1 MDIFGLTMTFVPM
14 PKILFISHDAT
25 RTGAPI
31 VFLHQLKWLRENTN
45 IEMCFLLLDGGPLIP
60 DFEALGTTWLWK
72 VSSPPL
78 TFSQRVVNRATGLF
92 RKTPSHR
99 EIVLKELDGAQF
111 DLVYSNTVASHEV
124 GLLLKKRWNKPW
136 ISHVHEMPFSIRSFY
151 ANSMRAEVLEGI
163 DRMISVSKA
172 CKRLLEENFDLK
184 NTAVDLVYE
193 CVPTSQMKK
202 PLRSIEDVRKA
213 WGLTNE
219 FVVGGSGVMSWRKG
233 IDLFIEISRII
244 HHSPLSKDIRFVWV
258 GAIKKDIVEGYRYE
272 CMQLGITPS
281 IIFTDA
287 TSDPAS
293 YFQAFDAFAL
303 TSRED
308 PFPLV
313 ALEAAAL
320 KKPII
325 CFENSGGI
333 PELIERQGGAVIPYL
348 DIQAFANQIQ
358 EWASDRNGAST
369 IGEGAYQEVQR
380 YDVKEVAPQVQDIIT
395 TVLQKN
401 G

>member
-1 MDIFGLTMTFVPM
+1 MDIFGLVMTFVPM

-60 DFEALGTTWLWK
+60 DFEALGRTWLWK
-72 VSSPPL
+72 VSSPPP
-78 TFSQRVVNRATGLF
+78 TFSQRVINRATGLF
-92 RKTPSHR
+92 KKTPSQR
-99 EIVLKELDGAQF
+99 DIVLKELDSGQF
-111 DLVYSNTVASHEV
+111 DMVYSNTVASHEV
-124 GLLLKKRWNKPW
+124 GMLLKKRWNKPW

-151 ANSMRAEVLEGI
+151 ANSLRPDVMDEV
-163 DRMISVSKA
+163 DRMISVSKS
-172 CKRLLEENFDLK
+172 CKRLLQENFDLK
-184 NTAVDLVYE
+184 NTPVDLVYE
-193 CVPTSQMKK
+193 CVPTSEMKK
-202 PLRSIEDVRKA
+202 PLRTREEVKLS
-213 WGLTNE
+213 WGLKNE

-244 HHSPLSKDIRFVWV
+244 QNSSASQEIRFVWV
-258 GAIKKDIVEGYRYE
+258 GAIKKDVVEGYRYE
-272 CMQLGITPS
+272 CMQLGIAPS

-333 PELIERQGGAVIPYL
+333 PELIEHQGGTVVPYL
-348 DIQAFANQIQ
+348 DIKSFADQIIK
-358 EWASDRNGAST
+358 WASDRNSAST
-369 IGEGAYQEVQR
+369 IGESAYQEVQR
-380 YDVKEVAPQVQDIIT
+380 YDVKNVAPQVLEIISS
-395 TVLQKN
+395 VLQKK
-401 G
+401 

>member
-1 MDIFGLTMTFVPM
+1 MTFVPM

-31 VFLHQLKWLRENTN
+31 VFLHQLKWLRENTG
-45 IEMCFLLLDGGPLIP
+45 IEMCFLLLDGGPLIAE
-60 DFEALGTTWLWK
+60 FEALGTTWLWK
-72 VSSPPL
+72 VSTPPL
-78 TFSQRVVNRATGLF
+78 TFSQRVINRATGLF
-92 RKTPSHR
+92 KKTSSHR
-99 EIVLKELDGAQF
+99 DLILKEMDEAQF
-111 DLVYSNTVASHEV
+111 DMVYTNTVASHEV

-151 ANSMRAEVLEGI
+151 ANSLREEVISGI
-163 DRMISVSKA
+163 DRIISVSSA
-172 CKRLLEENFDLK
+172 CKRLLEDNFDLK
-184 NTAVDLVYE
+184 NTPVDLVYE
-193 CVPTSQMKK
+193 CVPTSEIKK
-202 PLRSIEDVRKA
+202 PLRSREDVRNS
-213 WGLTNE
+213 WGITNE

-244 HHSPLSKDIRFVWV
+244 DASTNVKFVWV
-258 GAIKKDIVEGYRYE
+258 GAIKKDVVEGYRYE

-333 PELIERQGGAVIPYL
+333 PELIEHQGGAVVPYL
-348 DIQAFANQIQ
+348 DIQSFANQITL
-358 EWASDRNGAST
+358 WASDKTNASIIGAA
-369 IGEGAYQEVQR
+369 AYQEVQR
-380 YDVKEVAPQVQDIIT
+380 YDVKNVAPQIHEIIMS
-395 TVLQKN
+395 VMNRK
-401 G
+401 

>member
-1 MDIFGLTMTFVPM
+1 MDIFGLAMTFVPM

-31 VFLHQLKWLRENTN
+31 VFLHQLKWLRENTG
-45 IEMCFLLLDGGPLIP
+45 IEMCFLLLDGGPLIAE
-60 DFEALGTTWLWK
+60 FEALGTTWLWK
-72 VSSPPL
+72 VSTPPL
-78 TFSQRVVNRATGLF
+78 TFSQRVINRATGLF
-92 RKTPSHR
+92 KKTSSHR
-99 EIVLKELDGAQF
+99 DLILKEMDEAQF
-111 DLVYSNTVASHEV
+111 DMVYTNTVASHEV

-151 ANSMRAEVLEGI
+151 ANSLREEVISGI
-163 DRMISVSKA
+163 DRIISVSSA

-184 NTAVDLVYE
+184 NTPVDLVYE
-193 CVPTSQMKK
+193 CVPTSEMKK
-202 PLRSIEDVRKA
+202 PLRSREDVRNS
-213 WGLTNE
+213 WGITNE

-244 HHSPLSKDIRFVWV
+244 DASTNVKFVWV
-258 GAIKKDIVEGYRYE
+258 GAIKKDVVEGYRYE

-333 PELIERQGGAVIPYL
+333 PELIEHKGGAVVPYL
-348 DIQAFANQIQ
+348 DIQSFANQITL
-358 EWASDRNGAST
+358 WASDKTNASIIGAA
-369 IGEGAYQEVQR
+369 AYQEVQR
-380 YDVKEVAPQVQDIIT
+380 YDVKNVAPQIHEIIMS
-395 TVLQKN
+395 VMNRK
-401 G
+401 

>member
-1 MDIFGLTMTFVPM
+1 MDIFGLAMTFVPM

-31 VFLHQLKWLRENTN
+31 VFLHQLKWLRENTG
-45 IEMCFLLLDGGPLIP
+45 IEMCFLLLDGGPLIAE
-60 DFEALGTTWLWK
+60 FEALGTTWLWK
-72 VSSPPL
+72 VSTPPL
-78 TFSQRVVNRATGLF
+78 TFSQRVINRATGLF
-92 RKTPSHR
+92 KKTSSHR
-99 EIVLKELDGAQF
+99 DLILKEMDEAQF
-111 DLVYSNTVASHEV
+111 DMVYTNTVASHEV

-151 ANSMRAEVLEGI
+151 ANSLREEVISGI
-163 DRMISVSKA
+163 DRIISVSSA
-172 CKRLLEENFDLK
+172 CKRLLEDNFDLK
-184 NTAVDLVYE
+184 NTPVDLVYE
-193 CVPTSQMKK
+193 CVPTSEIKK
-202 PLRSIEDVRKA
+202 PLRSREDVRNS
-213 WGLTNE
+213 WGITNE

-244 HHSPLSKDIRFVWV
+244 DASTNVKFVWV
-258 GAIKKDIVEGYRYE
+258 GAIKKDVVEGYRYE

-333 PELIERQGGAVIPYL
+333 PELIEHQGGAVVPYL
-348 DIQAFANQIQ
+348 DIQSFANQITL
-358 EWASDRNGAST
+358 WASDKTNASIIGAA
-369 IGEGAYQEVQR
+369 AYQEVQR
-380 YDVKEVAPQVQDIIT
+380 YDVKNVAPQIHEIIMS
-395 TVLQKN
+395 VMNRK
-401 G
+401 

>member
-1 MDIFGLTMTFVPM
+1 MTFVPM

-31 VFLHQLKWLRENTN
+31 VFLHQLKWLRENTG
-45 IEMCFLLLDGGPLIP
+45 IEMCFLLLDGGPLIAE
-60 DFEALGTTWLWK
+60 FEALGTTWLWK
-72 VSSPPL
+72 VSTPPL
-78 TFSQRVVNRATGLF
+78 TFSQRVINRATGLF
-92 RKTPSHR
+92 KKTSSHR
-99 EIVLKELDGAQF
+99 DLILKEMDEAQF
-111 DLVYSNTVASHEV
+111 DMVYTNTVASHEV

-151 ANSMRAEVLEGI
+151 ANSLREEVISGI
-163 DRMISVSKA
+163 DRIISVSSA

-184 NTAVDLVYE
+184 NTPVDLVYE
-193 CVPTSQMKK
+193 CVPTSEMKK
-202 PLRSIEDVRKA
+202 PLRSREDVRNS
-213 WGLTNE
+213 WGITNE

-244 HHSPLSKDIRFVWV
+244 DASTNVKFVWV
-258 GAIKKDIVEGYRYE
+258 GAIKKDVVEGYRYE

-333 PELIERQGGAVIPYL
+333 PELIEHQGGAVVPYL
-348 DIQAFANQIQ
+348 DIQSFANQITL
-358 EWASDRNGAST
+358 WASDKTNASIIGAA
-369 IGEGAYQEVQR
+369 AYQEVQR
-380 YDVKEVAPQVQDIIT
+380 YDVKNVAPQIHEIIMS
-395 TVLQKN
+395 VMNRK
-401 G
+401 

>member
-1 MDIFGLTMTFVPM
+1 MDIFGLAMTFVPM

-45 IEMCFLLLDGGPLIP
+45 IEMCFLLLDGGPLISN
-60 DFEALGTTWLWK
+60 FEELGTTWLWK
-72 VSSPPL
+72 VSSPPP
-78 TFSQRVVNRATGLF
+78 TFSQRVIKRATGLLK
-92 RKTPSHR
+92 KTPSHR
-99 EIVLKELDGAQF
+99 DIVLKELDSAQF
-111 DLVYSNTVASHEV
+111 DMVYSNTVASHEV
-124 GLLLKKRWNKPW
+124 GLQLKKRWNKPW

-151 ANSMRAEVLEGI
+151 SNSMRPEVMDGL

-172 CKRLLEENFDLK
+172 CKRLLQENFDLK
-184 NTAVDLVYE
+184 NTPVDLVYE
-193 CVPTSQMKK
+193 CVPTSEMKK
-202 PLRSIEDVRKA
+202 PLRTREDVRSS
-213 WGLTNE
+213 WGLKNE
-219 FVVGGSGVMSWRKG
+219 FVVGGSGLMSWRKG

-244 HHSPLSKDIRFVWV
+244 QNSPASQEVRFVWV
-258 GAIKKDIVEGYRYE
+258 GAIKKDVVEGYRYE
-272 CMQLGITPS
+272 CMQLGVAPS

-333 PELIERQGGAVIPYL
+333 PELIEHQGGTVVPYL
-348 DIQAFANQIQ
+348 NIKSFADQIIR
-358 EWASDRNGAST
+358 WASDRNGASI
-369 IGEGAYQEVQR
+369 IGEAAYQEVQR
-380 YDVKEVAPQVQDIIT
+380 YDVKNVAPQVLEIILS
-395 TVLQKN
+395 VLQKK
-401 G
+401 